1 MIRHLGEKAETL
13 FVVGDADLPFTGG
26 ERQVANI
33 RSRFDDDFR
42 NAQTFRLTTNYRSTA
57 TIVSA
62 ARAVIQQSEARVVD
76 VWDAIKEGGQDVA
89 VVEAG
94 DEREEGAFI
103 ATQVKQMLK
112 DAEKKTNSS
121 SARGSSNDN
130 RDDSLEGLR
139 KKDIAVLYRTNTQ
152 ARALEEAFV
161 RAGVPHVVVGDQS
174 FYGRKEIKDFGIL
187 RLHQILA
194 MG

>member
-1 MIRHLGEKAETL
+1 M
-13 FVVGDADLPFTGG
+13 
-26 ERQVANI
+26 NI
-33 RSRFDDDFR
+33 RSRFEDDFR

-62 ARAVIQQSEARVVD
+62 ARAVIQQSEIPSALMS
-76 VWDAIKEGGQDVA
+76 WDAIKEGGQDVA

-112 DAEKKTNSS
+112 DAEKKTNSN

-139 KKDIAVLYRTNTQ
+139 KKIYAVLYRTNTQ
-152 ARALEEAFV
+152 ARAIGGSV
-161 RAGVPHVVVGDQS
+161 CTSGRAARRRRRPK
-174 FYGRKEIKDFGIL
+174 FL
-187 RLHQILA
+187 RT
-194 MG
+194 

>member
-1 MIRHLGEKAETL
+1 M
-13 FVVGDADLPFTGG
+13 
-26 ERQVANI
+26 
-33 RSRFDDDFR
+33 S
-42 NAQTFRLTTNYRSTA
+42 
-57 TIVSA
+57 
-62 ARAVIQQSEARVVD
+62 
-76 VWDAIKEGGQDVA
+76 WDAIKEGGQDVA

-121 SARGSSNDN
+121 STGGSSNGN

-161 RAGVPHVVVGDQS
+161 RAGRAARRRRRP
-174 FYGRKEIKDFGIL
+174 KLL
-187 RLHQILA
+187 RT
-194 MG
+194 